1 MSSMNKENDTIVFG
15 TDPVQGRLDQTGL
28 VLPTGGTVKIGVGG
42 TALNI
47 ISSPSAST
55 RMNAGTATL
64 NSNQFAVTASLATVV
79 AVTAVLAGNAV
90 ATTNLG
96 AISVTLS
103 AGGTAGAFTILSWM
117 GTGTAATSVSAVAN
131 WIATGT

>member
-1 MSSMNKENDTIVFG
+1 
-15 TDPVQGRLDQTGL
+15 
-28 VLPTGGTVKIGVGG
+28 VKIGVGG